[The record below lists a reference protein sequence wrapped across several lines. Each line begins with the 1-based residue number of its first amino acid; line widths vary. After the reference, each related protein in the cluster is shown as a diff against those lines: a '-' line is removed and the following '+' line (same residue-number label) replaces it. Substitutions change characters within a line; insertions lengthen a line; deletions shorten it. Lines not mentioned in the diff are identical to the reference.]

1 MLYGAK
7 HNSYYNTG
15 HYFHSIAS
23 FMHACRSF
31 LEILLM
37 DISNVY
43 FSWMK
48 VQDARKY
55 LIRLTADTKFSFN
68 YNILEYVNI
77 ISPHKCPAAIF
88 FERQKYFVVSVIWWT
103 VNIKLSLSYIKYF
116 NWGKGISSQAF
127 LVKLKNIILEDVL
140 YDSSLSTYLKLW
152 RSGIRVRSLY
162 IV

>member
-1 MLYGAK
+1 MLYGPK
-7 HNSYYNTG
+7 HNSYYNDG

-23 FMHACRSF
+23 FMHAGRSF
-31 LEILLM
+31 LGILLM
-37 DISNVY
+37 DICNVY

-127 LVKLKNIILEDVL
+127 LVKLKKCNVKGHVL
-140 YDSSLSTYLKLW
+140 YDSSLYIYLQLVIT
-152 RSGIRVRSLY
+152 RL
-162 IV
+162 